1 MQINNYKEVLGNLV
15 DYIRVH
21 ILVVIIHYSFPTN
34 YHQEVVGRLCEISLC
49 IISYNYVGS

>member
-21 ILVVIIHYSFPTN
+21 ILVVIIHYSFATN
-34 YHQEVVGRLCEISLC
+34 YHQEVLGGLCEISLC
-49 IISYNYVGS
+49 IISYNYV